1 MENDFCALD
10 HDVCIHRYNSQRV
23 KCYSGTIGTPVM
35 ESLVVKWSLSF
46 PFKAIGGN
54 NQGRSNSPMKMPG
67 QVVSP
72 FFPSCEILVSHEPH
86 VKLGLHLQWVD
97 RYYHLNALYG
107 SCGNNEHL

>member
-1 MENDFCALD
+1 
-10 HDVCIHRYNSQRV
+10 
-23 KCYSGTIGTPVM
+23 M

-72 FFPSCEILVSHEPH
+72 FSLH
-86 VKLGLHLQWVD
+86 VKLALHLQWAN
-97 RYYHLNALYG
+97 RYYHMNALYG
-107 SCGNNEHL
+107 SCGNNVGHLFIDSELINKYPPV